1 MSRTL
6 RTIDSWPCDVRDIV
20 KINLQSLQDRHA
32 SAFNDIPDWVGHGK
46 ITDKALKG
54 KLSGTH
60 QLTIKDKD
68 SYRVVYVAEYR
79 DKIFVL
85 HAFKKKVDGVDKT
98 AVKTIEQ
105 RWKQLKADRKAN
117 RV

>member
-1 MSRTL
+1 MTGIENKL
-6 RTIDSWPCDVRDIV
+6 TVR
-20 KINLQSLQDRHA
+20 
-32 SAFNDIPDWVGHGK
+32 
-46 ITDKALKG
+46 
-54 KLSGTH
+54 
-60 QLTIKDKD
+60 DKD
-68 SYRVVYVAEYR
+68 SYRVVYVAQYK

-98 AVKTIEQ
+98 SVKTIEQ